1 MKISEIMQHKARC
14 LSFEVFPPKN
24 KGGDLDSVLP
34 VIRDI
39 AALRPDYI
47 SVTYGA
53 VGSTSKNTVAVAEAV
68 QAMGIPA
75 LAHLTCVSSTREEL
89 GNSLDEL
96 KRRGIDN
103 VLALRGDIPADFTG
117 FVPEQYR
124 YANELVAYIRERGD
138 FCIGAACYP
147 EGHVECARRSDD
159 LEYLKRKVDAGC
171 DFLTTQMFF
180 DNNVLYSFLYRMM
193 KKGIDIPVNAGVM
206 PITNARHIKRMCA
219 LAGTTLPTRFV
230 NMVDVFG
237 DDPASMEQAGI
248 AYATEQIFDLIANG
262 IRCIHVYTMNK
273 PQVAE
278 ALWRNLSSLFTA
290 ERT

>member
-39 AALRPDYI
+39 AALKPDYI

-68 QAMGIPA
+68 QTMGIPA

>member
-1 MKISEIMQHKARC
+1 
-14 LSFEVFPPKN
+14 
-24 KGGDLDSVLP
+24 
-34 VIRDI
+34 
-39 AALRPDYI
+39 
-47 SVTYGA
+47 
-53 VGSTSKNTVAVAEAV
+53 
-68 QAMGIPA
+68 
-75 LAHLTCVSSTREEL
+75 
-89 GNSLDEL
+89 
-96 KRRGIDN
+96 
-103 VLALRGDIPADFTG
+103 
-117 FVPEQYR
+117 
-124 YANELVAYIRERGD
+124 
-138 FCIGAACYP
+138 
-147 EGHVECARRSDD
+147 
-159 LEYLKRKVDAGC
+159 
-171 DFLTTQMFF
+171 
-180 DNNVLYSFLYRMM
+180 
-193 KKGIDIPVNAGVM
+193 M

>member
-1 MKISEIMQHKARC
+1 
-14 LSFEVFPPKN
+14 
-24 KGGDLDSVLP
+24 
-34 VIRDI
+34 
-39 AALRPDYI
+39 
-47 SVTYGA
+47 
-53 VGSTSKNTVAVAEAV
+53 
-68 QAMGIPA
+68 MGIPA
-75 LAHLTCVSSTREEL
+75 LAHLTCVSSSREEL
-89 GNSLDEL
+89 GNLLDEL
-96 KRRGIDN
+96 KCRGIDN

-193 KKGIDIPVNAGVM
+193 KKGIDIPVTAGVM

>member
-39 AALRPDYI
+39 AALKPDYI

-68 QAMGIPA
+68 QTMGIPA

-193 KKGIDIPVNAGVM
+193 KKGIDIPVTAGVM